1 MRRGL
6 YLRLALTNLVK
17 NRRIYIPYLLTCI
30 CSIAMFYMIQ
40 FIVHNPGL
48 DQMRGSENIKT
59 ILGLGM
65 GVLAIFSVIFLI
77 YSNGFLMKRRK
88 KELGL
93 YNILG
98 MERRHIG
105 RMLLWEMTVTALIS
119 VLVGILMGILGGKLM
134 FLLLLRLIN
143 APVPMGFFVSGK
155 AIGNTLVLFVVIYG
169 ITLVNDLRQIHLVNP
184 IELLQGGGAGEK
196 EPKAK
201 WLMALAGLLCMG
213 VGYYLAWTTQN
224 PLSALSVFFVAV
236 LLVMAGTYLLF
247 VAGSI
252 AALKILRWNKKF
264 YYQTRH
270 FTSVSGL
277 IYRMKQNAVGL
288 ANICIL
294 STGVLLMISTTVC
307 LYFGTDDVLSYRVPN
322 AVNVDVYG
330 VELGQEEQIL
340 DTVRQALDEEGVK
353 SQEEY
358 QMYLSILCMVDKD
371 EIQITVPKS
380 SESLDMKNLY
390 VYTQEEYE
398 RITGE
403 QIKDLGDEEILL
415 YAPAHKEL
423 ENQCVIQGV
432 DYKVRNL
439 KSFATEDD
447 LEDIVP
453 NIFLVGSE
461 RTCRQLEQIGEEV
474 FHQKNWNFKMGID
487 LKEGYEDRELSVKNQ
502 VESQLNALSGQQEFT
517 DLENVRV
524 QSRQESEQNFR
535 EVDGGLFFLGIFLG
549 TLFLMGTV
557 LIIYY
562 KQVSEGYEDQSRFAI
577 MKKVG
582 MSAKEVRQS
591 IRSQVLF
598 VFFLPLVMA
607 ICHIGV
613 AFRLISQLMGTMGMF
628 NTHLF
633 GMCTVGTILVLRVG
647 RSQRIFYPTKGFR
660 ATLGAKTRVP

>member
-1 MRRGL
+1 
-6 YLRLALTNLVK
+6 
-17 NRRIYIPYLLTCI
+17 
-30 CSIAMFYMIQ
+30 
-40 FIVHNPGL
+40 
-48 DQMRGSENIKT
+48 
-59 ILGLGM
+59 
-65 GVLAIFSVIFLI
+65 
-77 YSNGFLMKRRK
+77 
-88 KELGL
+88 
-93 YNILG
+93 
-98 MERRHIG
+98 
-105 RMLLWEMTVTALIS
+105 
-119 VLVGILMGILGGKLM
+119 
-134 FLLLLRLIN
+134 
-143 APVPMGFFVSGK
+143 
-155 AIGNTLVLFVVIYG
+155 
-169 ITLVNDLRQIHLVNP
+169 
-184 IELLQGGGAGEK
+184 
-196 EPKAK
+196 
-201 WLMALAGLLCMG
+201 MG

-502 VESQLNALSGQQEFT
+502 VESQLNALPEQQEFS
-517 DLENVRV
+517 DLESVRV
-524 QSRQESEQNFR
+524 QSRQESEQSFR

-598 VFFLPLVMA
+598 VFFLPLAMA

-633 GMCTVGTILVLRVG
+633 GMCTAGTILVFALVYVL
-647 RSQRIFYPTKGFR
+647 IYVIT
-660 ATLGAKTRVP
+660 AKVYYKIVSSVS

>member
-17 NRRIYIPYLLTCI
+17 SRRIYIPYLLTCI

-59 ILGLGM
+59 ILGLGV

-155 AIGNTLVLFVVIYG
+155 AIGKTLVLFVVIYG

-502 VESQLNALSGQQEFT
+502 VESQLNALPEQQEFS
-517 DLENVRV
+517 DLESVRV
-524 QSRQESEQNFR
+524 QSRQESEQSFR

-598 VFFLPLVMA
+598 VFFLPLAMA

-633 GMCTVGTILVLRVG
+633 GMCTAGTILVFALVYVL
-647 RSQRIFYPTKGFR
+647 IYVIT
-660 ATLGAKTRVP
+660 AKVYYKIVSSVS

>member
-598 VFFLPLVMA
+598 VFFLPLAMA

-633 GMCTVGTILVLRVG
+633 GMCTVGTILVFALVYVLIYVITAKVYYKIV
-647 RSQRIFYPTKGFR
+647 RS
-660 ATLGAKTRVP
+660 VS

>member
-59 ILGLGM
+59 ILGLGV

-155 AIGNTLVLFVVIYG
+155 AIGKTLVLFVVIYG

-502 VESQLNALSGQQEFT
+502 VESQLNALPEQQEFS
-517 DLENVRV
+517 DLESVRV
-524 QSRQESEQNFR
+524 QSRQESEQSFR

-598 VFFLPLVMA
+598 VFFLPLAMA

-633 GMCTVGTILVLRVG
+633 GMCTAGTILVFALVYVL
-647 RSQRIFYPTKGFR
+647 IYVIT
-660 ATLGAKTRVP
+660 AKVYYKIVSSVS

>member
-59 ILGLGM
+59 ILGLGV

-143 APVPMGFFVSGK
+143 APVPMGFFVSGR

-415 YAPAHKEL
+415 YAPAYKEL

-502 VESQLNALSGQQEFT
+502 VESQLNALSGQQEFS
-517 DLENVRV
+517 DLESVRV
-524 QSRQESEQNFR
+524 QSRQESEQSFR

-633 GMCTVGTILVLRVG
+633 GMCTVGTILVFALVYVL
-647 RSQRIFYPTKGFR
+647 IYVIT
-660 ATLGAKTRVP
+660 AKVYYKIVSSVS

>member
-59 ILGLGM
+59 ILGLGV

-155 AIGNTLVLFVVIYG
+155 AIGKTLVLFVVIYG

-502 VESQLNALSGQQEFT
+502 VESQLNALPEQQEFS
-517 DLENVRV
+517 DLESVRV
-524 QSRQESEQNFR
+524 QSRQESEQSFR

-598 VFFLPLVMA
+598 VFFLPLAMA

-613 AFRLISQLMGTMGMF
+613 TFRLISQLMGTMGMF

-633 GMCTVGTILVLRVG
+633 GMCTAGTILVFALVYVL
-647 RSQRIFYPTKGFR
+647 IYVIT
-660 ATLGAKTRVP
+660 AKVYYKIVSSVS